1 MHSLTSAPFSY
12 RAGNSFVMVEYISP
26 GMRRMS
32 DCTTRAQYSASSCK
46 VDSREIP
53 FRKRKQGGKRLEGS
67 ERYVSGINIQILDA
81 KLNQEEGPCS
91 GSFTRNIN
99 SHGRGVFAFRNGH
112 LILPSVFTGLFMIMR
127 TNCPRD
133 QTRLYKGRPRSVFR
147 FPIVRLTRPSQF
159 GTTITSSYLFLSLSR
174 RSLSPSTFN
183 LPNPPTGKS
192 TKLKAK
198 VLSYLKR
205 VQKMPVLMRRSV
217 SATSSNRPYLTPQ
230 TPLSTHPRALVDMT
244 PLPSLFDKMIDVAKR
259 SKRSTSLQL
268 KSMVDDDPFALPSV
282 PEEPSSDPLKVHCV
296 RQPSDTPIEVGDEP
310 EDEPVAH
317 QPSTASDYMD
327 FEDTLVVFSEPVYP
341 SPPPVPIVSP
351 LAPAPIFPLVHEEI
365 ITNFPP
371 SNPFGTYLVEP

>member
-133 QTRLYKGRPRSVFR
+133 QTRLYQGRPRSVFC

-159 GTTITSSYLFLSLSR
+159 GTTTTSSYLFHSLP
-174 RSLSPSTFN
+174 LHLQPS
-183 LPNPPTGKS
+183 
-192 TKLKAK
+192 
-198 VLSYLKR
+198 
-205 VQKMPVLMRRSV
+205 
-217 SATSSNRPYLTPQ
+217 
-230 TPLSTHPRALVDMT
+230 
-244 PLPSLFDKMIDVAKR
+244 
-259 SKRSTSLQL
+259 
-268 KSMVDDDPFALPSV
+268 
-282 PEEPSSDPLKVHCV
+282 
-296 RQPSDTPIEVGDEP
+296 QPSDGKI
-310 EDEPVAH
+310 H
-317 QPSTASDYMD
+317 QTKGQSSKLSQESAENASPYAA
-327 FEDTLVVFSEPVYP
+327 FSISHILQQALPHP
-341 SPPPVPIVSP
+341 PDSLIHPPQGSRRHDPPP
-351 LAPAPIFPLVHEEI
+351 FPLR
-365 ITNFPP
+365 
-371 SNPFGTYLVEP
+371 